1 MSVCVEFVH
10 GGWVGCTGT
19 DTDTDIETH
28 RDRAYRASLSSESN
42 RFVTAFC
49 DDGGSGI
56 CEFVRSLV
64 CACACV
70 LVGVCCVCVHT
81 SLCAFSLLACARV
94 LVRACA
100 CMRAS
105 LCEEERVHLCLRACA
120 CLSVSHPHMHTLT
133 HMHTS
138 VPQCPRSHSICATTC
153 RRQAR
158 ASDCACVTHTH
169 THTHTCPSFRLCLCN
184 QVQLSPPLPPSV
196 PPSVPP
202 LLPPFPRLYLPPSP
216 KERGRGELCEGRERE
231 IDRQTW
237 ARTHA

>member
-1 MSVCVEFVH
+1 MYR
-10 GGWVGCTGT
+10 
-19 DTDTDIETH
+19 DRH

-133 HMHTS
+133 HMHTCTRAYLS
-138 VPQCPRSHSICATTC
+138 ARVLIVFVPRLAVAKLELQTALASHTHTHTHT
-153 RRQAR
+153 RAR
-158 ASDCACVTHTH
+158 ASDCACVIRSSSL
-169 THTHTCPSFRLCLCN
+169 P
-184 QVQLSPPLPPSV
+184 LSLPPS
-196 PPSVPP
+196 
-202 LLPPFPRLYLPPSP
+202 LPPSLP
-216 KERGRGELCEGRERE
+216 CSLPSPVFTSRPLRKRGAGGNCVRGEKER
-231 IDRQTW
+231 
-237 ARTHA
+237 